1 VNASFLL
8 QRRTAEPGERE
19 RSERLQSRK
28 RQDGG
33 ALPRYLETWWP
44 VVELSTL
51 TRAQA
56 GHRCIGITG
65 VDGHD
70 GVSTYARMIADVF
83 ARSGRSTLL
92 VDLSCVMTRA
102 ETPTFWSPLGSDV
115 TTYVAQEHEPA
126 VLVGR
131 PNATNRLH
139 FHDAALMRRMFTE
152 TLASYEAIIVDLAM
166 LAHPPANGINPL
178 PTAAAC
184 DAVILVG
191 SRGRMTQASLQ
202 EAVDLGTSVN
212 VHFAGVVFNDHEYT
226 SPATEMSQ
234 AVRSALR
241 FVPPLGRWAQRK
253 ILQSSLLN

>member
-8 QRRTAEPGERE
+8 QRHTAELGERD
-19 RSERLQSRK
+19 RRDRLQSRE

-33 ALPRYLETWWP
+33 TLPPYLESWWP
-44 VVELSTL
+44 AVELSTL
-51 TRAQA
+51 TLAQA

-65 VDGHD
+65 ADGHD
-70 GVSTYARMIADVF
+70 GTSTYARMIADVF

-92 VDLSCVMTRA
+92 VDLSCITTLA
-102 ETPTFWSPLGSDV
+102 EAPSFWSPLGNDV
-115 TTYVAQEHEPA
+115 TSFVIQDHEPA

-152 TLASYEAIIVDLAM
+152 TFASYEAIIVDLAQ
-166 LAHPPANGINPL
+166 LANPPANGINPL

-191 SRGRMTQASLQ
+191 SRGRMTEASLQ
-202 EAVDLGTSVN
+202 EAVDLGNAVKVN
-212 VHFAGVVFNDHEYT
+212 FAGVVFNDHEYT
-226 SPATEMSQ
+226 SPATAMSQ
-234 AVRSALR
+234 AARSALR
-241 FVPPLGRWAQRK
+241 LVPPLGRWAQRK